1 MTQIAYSICKMKKN
15 ALIEYRSTS
24 EQCSKPG
31 WLDYIRDYAIPVEGL
46 GGGILE
52 VLSYTWESLRVRRMF
67 ALIVKNKL
75 DLWIERIREHM
86 AYVAAGN

>member
-1 MTQIAYSICKMKKN
+1 MTQIAYSICTMKKN

-52 VLSYTWESLRVRRMF
+52 VLSYT
-67 ALIVKNKL
+67 
-75 DLWIERIREHM
+75 
-86 AYVAAGN
+86 